1 MTKKRKSAPVI
12 SDLTITRLGKQKVV
26 TVKIYS
32 EETVKLAS
40 RYKKICMENFYT
52 WPNMDEILCM
62 EADKVLNVYRK

>member
-12 SDLTITRLGKQKVV
+12 SDLTITRLGKQKII

-32 EETVKLAS
+32 EETIKLAS
-40 RYKKICMENFYT
+40 HYKKICMENFYT
-52 WPNMDEILCM
+52 WRNMDEQLCM

>member
-12 SDLTITRLGKQKVV
+12 SDLTITRLGKQKLI

-32 EETVKLAS
+32 DETVKLAS
-40 RYKKICMENFYT
+40 RYKKICMENLYT